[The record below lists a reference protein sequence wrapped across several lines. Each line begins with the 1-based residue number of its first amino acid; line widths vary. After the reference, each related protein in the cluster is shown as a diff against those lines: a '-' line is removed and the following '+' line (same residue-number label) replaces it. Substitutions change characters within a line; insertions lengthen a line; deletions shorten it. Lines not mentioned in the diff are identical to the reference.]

1 MSRPLIDFE
10 EEVAHFNDTLLH
22 PPAAAPIPIKPGS
35 QVLTS
40 GFLAEMGAFLWE
52 RGVDKYRE
60 VLLEK
65 IAYCGRAATQPIKDR
80 QSYVEAAIRQYCR
93 GRKKIRV
100 YNPGPE
106 DADE

>member
-10 EEVAHFNDTLLH
+10 ADVAHFNDVLLH
-22 PPAAAPIPIKPGS
+22 PPAPAPIPIKPGS

-52 RGVDKYRE
+52 RGVDNYRE

-65 IAYCGRAATQPIKDR
+65 ISYCGRAAAQPIKNQ

-93 GRKKIRV
+93 GMKKIRA
-100 YNPGPE
+100 YMPDPE
-106 DADE
+106 DVDE

>member
-100 YNPGPE
+100 YNPDPE